1 MLPGDM
7 AVVGLWS
14 GPFDLGDTM
23 PCIGG
28 EVAVVVE
35 SERPAKRDVGIW
47 ELVARRVRELRG
59 PGRS

>member
-1 MLPGDM
+1 MLTGEM

-14 GPFDLGDTM
+14 GPFVLGDTR

-35 SERPAKRDVGIW
+35 SERPPNREVGIW
-47 ELVARRVRELRG
+47 ELVARRVDGPRG